1 MSALVLLEHGVRWKD
16 RSWGVIFVHFFILAD
31 VNEIYFFIFFLF
43 VNTLLALHNSP
54 KFKHICVCY

>member
-31 VNEIYFFIFFLF
+31 VNEIYLFHIFPFCKYITSTTQFFKI
-43 VNTLLALHNSP
+43 
-54 KFKHICVCY
+54 